1 MTPMPNP
8 FMNACAPSLNAQ
20 DTAGE
25 PSPPSSPAV
34 TNPDRGYMGHRLT
47 PALGTSVSSAVTA
60 SVRTVAADPIDHIH
74 EVFAYARH
82 LCRNDTRFVP
92 DKAAI
97 WDAMHDPDA
106 PRARAD
112 ARVWADPA
120 PIFLKDPA

>member
-1 MTPMPNP
+1 MTPMPASP

-25 PSPPSSPAV
+25 PPPPSSPAV
-34 TNPDRGYMGHRLT
+34 TI
-47 PALGTSVSSAVTA
+47 SVSADEIRGCAQSETAVTA

-92 DKAAI
+92 DRAAI

-112 ARVWADPA
+112 ARVWADEA
-120 PIFLKDPA
+120 PLFLRNTA